1 MRQNFGN
8 NFYQNFN
15 QKYCKNGKVFK
26 SETAKKD
33 P

>member
-8 NFYQNFN
+8 NFY